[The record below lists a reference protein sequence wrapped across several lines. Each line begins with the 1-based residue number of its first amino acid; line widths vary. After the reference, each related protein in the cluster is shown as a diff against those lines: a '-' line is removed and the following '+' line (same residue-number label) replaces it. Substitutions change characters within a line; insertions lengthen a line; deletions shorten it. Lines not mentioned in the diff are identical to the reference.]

1 MPFTFS
7 HPALIIP
14 LLKGRQRYPWISA
27 TGLITGSIAPDF
39 EKFLRLRLASNHSH
53 TLASVFYFSLPVGL
67 LLAFIFHLIVRR
79 PLLTHLPAP
88 LYRRLG
94 RFISFD
100 WLVYFRQYY
109 GGVVL
114 SIVVG
119 ALLHLAWDS
128 FTHPNYFVD
137 KFLPELSEPVWVGSE
152 QTPAFF
158 LVGLASSVVG
168 LVAIAW
174 AVWLMPAPRT
184 RTVPSE
190 ASMWR
195 YWGIAAIVAGALTG
209 EWVLAVGPRLLD
221 AGIALISSSFVGIL
235 VSSLYSMYLR
245 RRLQP
250 GRL

>member
-14 LLKGRQRYPWISA
+14 LLRGRRRFPWISA

-53 TLASVFYFSLPVGL
+53 TLASVFYFSLPVAL
-67 LLAFIFHLIVRR
+67 LLAFVFHIVVRR

-94 RFISFD
+94 RFINFD
-100 WLVYFRQYY
+100 WLAYFRRYY
-109 GGVVL
+109 AGVVL

-119 ALLHLAWDS
+119 ALLHLGWDS
-128 FTHPNYFVD
+128 FTHPSYWVD
-137 KFLPELSEPVWVGSE
+137 RFFPELSDLVWINGA

-168 LVAIAW
+168 LLVVAW
-174 AVWLMPAPRT
+174 AVWRMPAPRT

-190 ASMWR
+190 ASLWR
-195 YWGIAAIVAGALTG
+195 YWGVAALVASALTI
-209 EWVLAVGPRLLD
+209 EWILAVGPRLLD
-221 AGIALISSSFVGIL
+221 AGIALISSSLVGVL
-235 VSSLYSMYLR
+235 VASLHTAYLR

>member
-14 LLKGRQRYPWISA
+14 LLRGRQRFPWVSA

-53 TLASVFYFSLPVGL
+53 TLASIFYFSLPVGL

-79 PLLTHLPAP
+79 SLLTHLPAP

-94 RFISFD
+94 RFIGFD
-100 WLVYFRQYY
+100 WLAYCRQYY
-109 GGVVL
+109 GGVML

-119 ALLHLAWDS
+119 ALLHLGWDS
-128 FTHPNYFVD
+128 FTHPSYLVH
-137 KFLPELSEPVWVGSE
+137 KFLPQLSELVWVGGE

-158 LVGLASSVVG
+158 LVGLVSSLLG
-168 LVAIAW
+168 LLAIGW
-174 AVWLMPAPRT
+174 AVWRMPARLT

-190 ASMWR
+190 ASLWR
-195 YWGIAAIVAGALTG
+195 YWGVVALVASALTI
-209 EWVLAVGPRLLD
+209 EWVLVVGPRLLD
-221 AGIALISSSFVGIL
+221 AGIAFISSSLVGVL
-235 VSSLYSMYLR
+235 VASLYTTYLR